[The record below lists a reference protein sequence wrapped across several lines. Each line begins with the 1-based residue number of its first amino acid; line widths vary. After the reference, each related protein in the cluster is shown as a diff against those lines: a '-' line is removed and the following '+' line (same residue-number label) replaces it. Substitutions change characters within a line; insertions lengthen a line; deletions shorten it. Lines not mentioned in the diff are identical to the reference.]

1 MERFLDRQA
10 DTAVEENIIDYLG
23 QYPPRLLQ
31 EALKLHQK
39 DLSLEKKDGFWKKK
53 LYDLKEEEFLQ
64 NLPKNH
70 PLYDF
75 WNPSNRFSLLP
86 ITDQDCW
93 TNYKTQMAS
102 FWTSADITFSEDK
115 YDALPCDIKNILEN
129 ILGFF
134 AVGDGLVDENL
145 LKNILPRIKSPEAGC
160 MLMFQM
166 SMENIH
172 ATVYGENIM
181 AYIKDP
187 QKRRKI
193 FAAAQELQSVKLLT
207 DWITTY
213 LNNSRGLA
221 ENMVAFVIVE
231 NQMFQTLFAIIF
243 WLKDLNYQ
251 LDGLYNANTKISI
264 DEAQHSQA
272 TALLYREKLPEE
284 LQLSRTEV
292 LGMIQKARDIQTT
305 FIKETFQGKVLQ
317 GMTEDKMKSYIEFVS
332 DHTLV
337 LLGYKPEFYTP
348 NPFKFMFKLGMER
361 KAEFFCKRTL
371 EYQHSV
377 TLGSN
382 VSMGE
387 IDFKTIAEL

>member
-1 MERFLDRQA
+1 MERYLDSQP
-10 DTAVEENIIDYLG
+10 DTEVEEKIIQYLA

-39 DLSLEKKDGFWKKK
+39 DLSLEKKDCFWKKK
-53 LYDLKEEEFLQ
+53 LYDLKEQEFLR
-64 NLPKNH
+64 NLPKTH
-70 PLYDF
+70 PLYHF

-86 ITDQDCW
+86 ITDSDCW
-93 TNYKTQMAS
+93 ANYKTQLAS
-102 FWTSADITFSEDK
+102 FWTSADITFTNDK
-115 YDALPCDIKNILEN
+115 YDPLPDGIKDILEN

-134 AVGDGLVDENL
+134 AVGDGLVDENI
-145 LKNILPRIKSPEAGC
+145 LKNILPAIKNPEAGC

-187 QKRRKI
+187 VHRTKI

-213 LNNSRGLA
+213 LNHSRGLA
-221 ENMVAFVIVE
+221 ENMVAFAIVE
-231 NQMFQTLFAIIF
+231 NQMFQTLFVLIF
-243 WLKDLNYQ
+243 WLKDLGYQ
-251 LDGLYNANTKISI
+251 LEGLYNANNKISI

-272 TALLYREKLPEE
+272 TALLYSKKLPEE
-284 LQLSRTEV
+284 LKLSRMEV
-292 LGMIQKARDIQTT
+292 LGMIREAMKIQTT
-305 FIKETFQGKVLQ
+305 FVKETFKGRLFQ
-317 GMTEDKMKSYIEFVS
+317 GMVESKLKSYIEFVS
-332 DHTLV
+332 DHTLG
-337 LLGYKPEFYTP
+337 LLGYKPEFYTS
-348 NPFKFMFKLGMER
+348 NPFKFMLKLGMER

-371 EYQHSV
+371 EYQQSV

-387 IDFKTIAEL
+387 IDFETILDL